1 MRITESVTIS
11 PKAKPVCSNY
21 FSCVFIKDNVIV
33 GFILDQNIILAN
45 LNSNCQMFVQRTKT
59 LKLSLFAILSA
70 FIVELV
76 FGIFSN
82 SLALL
87 TDSVHALL
95 DSIVT
100 VVLLLAARF
109 AIKPP
114 DAEHTYGHG
123 KMESL
128 GGLIG
133 GIAIFLIACFFIVEA
148 IIRIQSPPSS
158 AFPTNLVL
166 IAAIYTICTDIFRIV
181 LLNRSIKKVG
191 GMTLKADLYHAAM
204 DLGSTLVVIVGI
216 VLISFGFRNGDF
228 VAALILG
235 ILLVFLS
242 LKLIRRT
249 ALDLTDIISPE
260 LVSKVRG
267 ITLATQGVLDVG
279 SVLMRR
285 SGDMFFVDIIISLR
299 GNVSFERAHE
309 ISHTV
314 EKNIKNEITNSEITI
329 HFEPSWKDVPRDS
342 KIYEIASDVADV
354 MGVHNVS
361 YYASDEMRYVS
372 LHVMVNREMNL
383 EQAHKISETIEGKIF
398 ESVPDINHVT
408 IHLEPYVAIP
418 ATLKSDYKKTD
429 QKILAL
435 LKEHSEI
442 KKIGNIV
449 TLYFEDLLKIDIDC
463 SFDKDLSIENVHD
476 LTSQIE
482 QKIRSHFKNSVIT
495 IHPEPF

>member
-1 MRITESVTIS
+1 
-11 PKAKPVCSNY
+11 
-21 FSCVFIKDNVIV
+21 
-33 GFILDQNIILAN
+33 
-45 LNSNCQMFVQRTKT
+45 MFVQRTRT

-70 FIVELV
+70 FVVELV

-87 TDSVHALL
+87 TDSIHALL

-114 DAEHTYGHG
+114 DADHTYGHG
-123 KMESL
+123 KIESL

-148 IIRIQSPPSS
+148 VIRIQSPPPSV
-158 AFPTNLVL
+158 FPTTLVL
-166 IAAIYTICTDIFRIV
+166 IAALYTICTDIFRIV

-191 GMTLKADLYHAAM
+191 GVTLKADFYHAAM
-204 DLGSTLVVIVGI
+204 DLGSTLVVIAGI
-216 VLISFGFRNGDF
+216 VLVSFGFHDGDF
-228 VAALILG
+228 VAALFLG
-235 ILLVFLS
+235 MFLVFLS
-242 LKLIRRT
+242 LKLIHRT
-249 ALDLTDIISPE
+249 ALDLTDIISPD
-260 LVSKVRG
+260 LVSKVKG
-267 ITLATQGVLDVG
+267 ITLATHGVLDAS

-285 SGDMFFVDIIISLR
+285 SGDMFFVDITMSLR

-309 ISHTV
+309 ISDTV
-314 EKNIKNEITNSEITI
+314 EKNIKKEIINSEITI
-329 HFEPSWKDVPRDS
+329 HFEPSWKDVPKDS
-342 KIYEIASDVADV
+342 KIYEIASDVPGV

-361 YYASDEMRYVS
+361 YYASDQMRYVS
-372 LHVMVNREMNL
+372 LHVMVSREMNL
-383 EQAHKISETIEGKIF
+383 EQAHRISEAIEQKIF
-398 ESVPDINHVT
+398 DTIPDINHVT
-408 IHLEPYVAIP
+408 IHLEPHIVIP

-429 QKILAL
+429 QKILEL
-435 LKEHSEI
+435 LKEYSEI

-449 TLYFEDLLKIDIDC
+449 TLYFDDLLKIDIDC
-463 SFDKDLSIENVHD
+463 SFDKDLSIESVHD